1 MSIVW
6 TSKPGLQA
14 YLNEN
19 GYYTVRQDGVFN
31 SFRIADNASG
41 PDIDTAVQALIDGYD
56 PIDFVKTEKGDEIK
70 QEALARVNSIFPS
83 ISSLDELKLE
93 QERWLSLAPVGI
105 QPTPDYQK
113 AIDIYVAAINAVAE
127 NEAETDWL
135 IVSAYD
141 VNTGP
146 SWPI

>member
-1 MSIVW
+1 MINYQ
-6 TSKPGLQA
+6 TLPGLAEHLEQ
-14 YLNEN
+14 N
-19 GYYTVRQDGVFN
+19 GYRVIKRDGVFVGYDSDGN
-31 SFRIADNASG
+31 SSDL
-41 PDIDTAVQALIDGYD
+41 IDSAINALISAYD
-56 PIDFVKTEKGDEIK
+56 PIDFVKVEKGDEIK

-113 AIDIYVAAINAVAE
+113 AIDIYVAAINAVAQ
-127 NEAETDWL
+127 NAAETDWL

-146 SWPI
+146 SWPL